1 MMVRVP
7 TGVNGLDPL
16 IEGGFLRGDLI
27 LLAGGIGCGKTI
39 FSTER
44 PGFREL
50 DEHIKNNKS

>member
-39 FSTER
+39 FSTE
-44 PGFREL
+44 FICNAL
-50 DEHIKNNKS
+50 SIS